1 MWKLTSI
8 VACLGAVAN
17 LAFAEDVLTPVHVR
31 APFWEVARNP
41 DAARVASLLRQG
53 RARLEPAL
61 ALGILFGHDSAAH
74 RRANLESALARFER
88 ALSLDP
94 DNPEARYLAAK
105 ALASWERRAPNGSIE
120 RRTREAMQHFELL
133 AAEHPLFEAENVAF
147 ELGVLYTREQDFARA
162 EAAYARALRMRLG
175 QNSRAKVLGN
185 LAEVVMSQGDLER
198 AVSLYEQ
205 ALEDGLRHERVLS
218 LWGLAVALD
227 RLGEKSESLARAR
240 QALREDVRPMGALHQ
255 SGVFFVP
262 AYELH
267 YYEGLGF
274 LALAYNEASET
285 DKPAHLAR
293 DHARVLERAE
303 SSSVLLSL
311 KQTLSILEDEG
322 HAALLK
328 PLYSALERALKKSE
342 KPAKLSSAEAPE
354 SAEVR
359 AAKVVLHTVQALR
372 AFARYLDRGGS
383 TGIWAT
389 HASEHVAEISSWF
402 DAPRGG
408 KAARRRYNQEP

>member
-1 MWKLTSI
+1 
-8 VACLGAVAN
+8 
-17 LAFAEDVLTPVHVR
+17 
-31 APFWEVARNP
+31 
-41 DAARVASLLRQG
+41 
-53 RARLEPAL
+53 
-61 ALGILFGHDSAAH
+61 
-74 RRANLESALARFER
+74 
-88 ALSLDP
+88 
-94 DNPEARYLAAK
+94 
-105 ALASWERRAPNGSIE
+105 
-120 RRTREAMQHFELL
+120 
-133 AAEHPLFEAENVAF
+133 VAF
-147 ELGVLYTREQDFARA
+147 ELGILYTREQDFARA

-227 RLGEKSESLARAR
+227 RLGETSESLARAR

-274 LALAYNEASET
+274 LALAYNEASDT
-285 DKPAHLAR
+285 DKPQHIVR
-293 DHARVLERAE
+293 DHARVLERAANGG
-303 SSSVLLSL
+303 VLLSL
-311 KQTLSILEDEG
+311 KQTLSMLEDEG
-322 HAALLK
+322 HAARVK
-328 PLYSALERALKKSE
+328 PLYQALERALKKGE
-342 KPAKLSSAEAPE
+342 KTAKLANPEAPE

-383 TGIWAT
+383 TGPWAA
-389 HASEHVAEISSWF
+389 HAAEHVAEISSWF
-402 DAPRGG
+402 DAPRSA
-408 KAARRRYNQEP
+408 KAAQGRYNQAP